1 MATNSSILAWRIPWT
16 EKPGELWSMGSQK
29 NWTRLSM
36 HVPLPSVS
44 PQSSPG
50 YLRASPLEFPAAFP
64 HLLSP
69 GSHKCE
75 SRDFPVGPVVKTVL
89 QGFPGGSVVKNPPAS
104 AGDTGSIT
112 DPGRSHVPWSN

>member
-1 MATNSSILAWRIPWT
+1 MVHGVTKELDSTEHACSIT
-16 EKPGELWSMGSQK
+16 
-29 NWTRLSM
+29 LSKSPILTW
-36 HVPLPSVS
+36 VP
-44 PQSSPG
+44 
-50 YLRASPLEFPAAFP
+50 PLEFPAAFP

-104 AGDTGSIT
+104 AGDTGSIP
-112 DPGRSHVPWSN
+112 DLGRSHMPQSN